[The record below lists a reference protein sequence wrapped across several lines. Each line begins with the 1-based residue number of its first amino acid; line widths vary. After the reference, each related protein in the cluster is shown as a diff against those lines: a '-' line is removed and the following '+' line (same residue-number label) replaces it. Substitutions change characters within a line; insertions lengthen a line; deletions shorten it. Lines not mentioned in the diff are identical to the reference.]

1 MSLIRWQPLK
11 ELDTLRQQM
20 NHLMDELV
28 HGERDLN
35 PFARGGFTWTPAIEL
50 KETDTDLIVKVEI
63 PGIDAQDL
71 DVQVSEDSVSIIGE
85 HREEK
90 HAKEEGI
97 LRSELHYG
105 RFQRILPLPVLVKN
119 QDVRADFKNG
129 MLTLV
134 LPKAEADRRNVT
146 KVDLTM
152 QEKIRETAA
161 GQRQREE
168 QLEEKVHTRAAADV
182 KTPMSNGIPAET
194 RDRITEQRLHDDHLQ
209 QTTHQRAVEDVSKP
223 ATL

>member
-35 PFARGGFTWTPAIEL
+35 PFAGGGFTWTPAIEL
-50 KETDTDLIVKVEI
+50 KETETDLIVKAEI

-71 DVQVSEDSVSIIGE
+71 DVQVSEDSVSIVGE
-85 HREEK
+85 HQEEK
-90 HAKEEGI
+90 HAKEEGV

-119 QDVRADFKNG
+119 EEVRADFKNG

-134 LPKAEADRRNVT
+134 LPKADVARRNVT
-146 KVDLTM
+146 KVDLTL
-152 QEKIRETAA
+152 QEKLREATA

-168 QLEEKVHTRAAADV
+168 QLEDKVHARAAADI
-182 KTPMSNGIPAET
+182 KAPMSDGIQAET
-194 RDRITEQRLHDDHLQ
+194 RDRATEQRLHDDHLQ
-209 QTTHQRAVEDVSKP
+209 QTTHQRAVEEVSKP
-223 ATL
+223 ATC